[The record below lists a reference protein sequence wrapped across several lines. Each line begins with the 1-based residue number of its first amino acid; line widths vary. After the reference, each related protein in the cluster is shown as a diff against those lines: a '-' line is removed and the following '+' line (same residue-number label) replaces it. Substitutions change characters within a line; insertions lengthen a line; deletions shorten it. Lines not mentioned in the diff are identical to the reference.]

1 MALMRLP
8 VQYRVYWPLKALG
21 LPRQFYGEEN
31 MKGRAFIREL
41 SALSVRDER
50 LYNFVCESVPSD
62 VLGGIRSEISAPTS
76 ARQRER
82 NKFGENDIRG
92 KERTIYS
99 RDKRRVLQRRRR
111 AHDLVR
117 KAFLREKRLH
127 RQERKRL
134 DEEKCLRG
142 GVAMEE

>member
-1 MALMRLP
+1 MP
-8 VQYRVYWPLKALG
+8 VQYRLYWALEALG
-21 LPRQFYGEEN
+21 LPREFFGEVN

-41 SALSVRDER
+41 SVLSVRDER

-62 VLGGIRSEISAPTS
+62 VFEGIRSEMSALNS
-76 ARQRER
+76 AKQREW

-117 KAFLREKRLH
+117 KAFLRE
-127 RQERKRL
+127 
-134 DEEKCLRG
+134 
-142 GVAMEE
+142 